1 MYAMT
6 DEAADRMNIPKL
18 WDLMKKRGNKK
29 KHDFDPAK
37 ERERIK
43 QTYKLSIY
51 DENGVR
57 IVMDDDGVNSDNE
70 NDDYDKEEMERDY
83 DEGNNEN
90 EEDDDGEED
99 NEGEEEEEEDEVSD
113 AIKERNQR
121 IKDKN
126 REEEELD
133 ILKQQ
138 NKKLGRNVMIR
149 TLSGKVNKYIQY
161 TIMPLFI
168 YNNIILS
175 SYYFILLCQKCTF
188 LFYAYLIL
196 YNLP

>member
-37 ERERIK
+37 ERERIN
-43 QTYKLSIY
+43 QIYKLSIY

-57 IVMDDDGVNSDNE
+57 IVMEDDGVNSDNE

-90 EEDDDGEED
+90 EEDDDED
-99 NEGEEEEEEDEVSD
+99 DDEDGEEEEEDEISD

-149 TLSGKVNKYIQY
+149 TLSGKINKYGQSCSH
-161 TIMPLFI
+161 LS
-168 YNNIILS
+168 YNDITFF
-175 SYYFILLCQKCTF
+175 SYCFV
-188 LFYAYLIL
+188 
-196 YNLP
+196 

>member
-168 YNNIILS
+168 YNNTVLS
-175 SYYFILLCQKCTF
+175 YCVRSVLSYFM
-188 LFYAYLIL
+188 LI
-196 YNLP
+196 

>member
-43 QTYKLSIY
+43 QKFRLSIY

-57 IVMDDDGVNSDNE
+57 VVMEDDSVNSDNE

-83 DEGNNEN
+83 AEGNNEN
-90 EEDDDGEED
+90 EEEDDEDGED
-99 NEGEEEEEEDEVSD
+99 DEEEDEDEISD
-113 AIKERNQR
+113 AVKERNQR

-133 ILKQQ
+133 VQKQQ

-149 TLSGKVNKYIQY
+149 TLSGKIKSTDSN
-161 TIMPLFI
+161 T
-168 YNNIILS
+168 
-175 SYYFILLCQKCTF
+175 
-188 LFYAYLIL
+188 LIS
-196 YNLP
+196 